1 MEPSKIFNT
10 KRLFRLTAIIALTLL
25 VGGAIF
31 FHFQE
36 KWSWLDSFYFCTVTL
51 ATVGYGDFTPHTSLG
66 KIVDI
71 FYILGG
77 IGVIVTFANLFVR
90 RAGERAVEKSEA
102 RAKEGK
108 QRFKRKI

>member
-1 MEPSKIFNT
+1 MV
-10 KRLFRLTAIIALTLL
+10 LL

-31 FHFQE
+31 FHYQE
-36 KWSWLDSFYFCTVTL
+36 KWSWLNSFYFCTVTL
-51 ATVGYGDFTPHTSLG
+51 ATVGYGDFTPQTNLG

-90 RAGERAVEKSEA
+90 RAGERAVE
-102 RAKEGK
+102 RAKEREKTGK
-108 QRFKRKI
+108 KKLIK

>member
-1 MEPSKIFNT
+1 MEPAQIFST
-10 KRLFRLTAIIALTLL
+10 KRLFRLTALIALVLL

-31 FHFQE
+31 FHYQE
-36 KWSWLDSFYFCTVTL
+36 KWSWLNSFYFCTVTL
-51 ATVGYGDFTPHTSLG
+51 ATVGYGDFTPQTNLG

-90 RAGERAVEKSEA
+90 RAGERAVE
-102 RAKEGK
+102 RAKEREKTGK
-108 QRFKRKI
+108 KKLIK

>member
-1 MEPSKIFNT
+1 MEPAQIFST
-10 KRLFRLTAIIALTLL
+10 KRLFRLTALIALVLL

-31 FHFQE
+31 FHYQE
-36 KWSWLDSFYFCTVTL
+36 KWSWLNSFYFCTVTL
-51 ATVGYGDFTPHTSLG
+51 ATVGYGDFTPQTNLG

-90 RAGERAVEKSEA
+90 RAGERAVE
-102 RAKEGK
+102 RAKEREKTGK
-108 QRFKRKI
+108 NKLIK